1 MWFVIRVFF
10 KNGQQSNSIQAFDTE
25 VAAQKRYYSICATDV
40 DDEAM
45 EYELVQIIR
54 ADGVCVASN
63 IFDHRVVE

>member
-40 DDEAM
+40 DDMAM
-45 EYELVQIIR
+45 EYEMVQIIR
-54 ADGVCVASN
+54 ADGVCLASN
-63 IFDHRVVE
+63 IFDHREV

>member
-10 KNGQQSNSIQAFDTE
+10 KNGQQSNSIQAFETE
-25 VAAQKRYYSICATDV
+25 VAAQKRFYSISATDV

>member
-25 VAAQKRYYSICATDV
+25 VAAQKRFYSISANDV
-40 DDEAM
+40 DDMTM

-54 ADGVCVASN
+54 DNGVCLASN
-63 IFDHRVVE
+63 IFDHRG

>member
-40 DDEAM
+40 DDATM

-54 ADGVCVASN
+54 ADGVCLASN
-63 IFDHRVVE
+63 IFDHREA

>member
-10 KNGQQSNSIQAFDTE
+10 KDGKQNNSIQAFETE
-25 VAAQKRYYSICATDV
+25 VAAQKRFYSISATDV

-54 ADGVCVASN
+54 ADGVCIASN
-63 IFDHRVVE
+63 IFDHREVE